1 MHVRLTGLAP
11 VADARSRLLVLGS
24 MPGGV
29 SLERGEYYAHPR
41 NRFWRLMEDILGV
54 AGTSYDERIA
64 AILDAGIALWDVL
77 KHCDRVGSL
86 DSSIRADSEVP
97 NDLAGFLER
106 HARVRTILLNGGK
119 AAGSFRKHTEPRLS
133 GPLRD
138 RVEWWAVPSTSPA
151 NTTIS
156 FPDLLAVWRDR
167 IPAAGHAMVCRDTD
181 GQSQSP
187 GPGRQRP
194 GAQRRE

>member
-1 MHVRLTGLAP
+1 VPLTGLAP

-29 SLERGEYYAHPR
+29 SLQRGEYYAHPR
-41 NRFWRLMEDILGV
+41 NRFWRLMNEIVGV

-86 DSSIRADSEVP
+86 DSRIRADSEVP

-106 HARVRTILLNGGK
+106 HARVRTILPNGGK
-119 AAGSFRKHTEPRLS
+119 AATSFRRHVEPHLPGS
-133 GPLRD
+133 LRD
-138 RVEWWAVPSTSPA
+138 RVEWFALPSTSPA

-156 FPDLLAVWRDR
+156 LPDLLDVWRYRITLLPTSDR
-167 IPAAGHAMVCRDTD
+167 EPV
-181 GQSQSP
+181 
-187 GPGRQRP
+187 
-194 GAQRRE
+194 